1 MTCGRA
7 TEDYGEIIAMD
18 KFYERLKSLLENPGT
33 VDGFFVEET
42 KRLIEDLRL
51 HQTELQ
57 AQNEE
62 LKTAHA
68 TLEEHKHR
76 LADLY
81 DHAPVAYLTFNAKGV
96 IEEANLTASA
106 LLGVPV
112 QKLVGTRFQQYVHP
126 DCTDKYVRYLSRVA
140 LGTENVSCELRL
152 RKHGGTFFWGR
163 VEGVSVEPLEGEK
176 ATVRSAV
183 IDITERKEAIDAL
196 QESEGKYRALV
207 ESVQGIIIRLDNEGR
222 VVFLNDYGRDFF
234 GYSPE
239 ELWAQGVVGTIVA
252 REDAV
257 GFNVTD
263 LLASMA
269 EHPERYWAREI
280 DNTRRSGERVRVSW
294 TIKTLRDEEGHFT
307 GILALGNDVTGR
319 RKLEERLRQ
328 SQKMEAIGTLAGGIA
343 HDFNNLLAAVIG
355 FTEMAADDVADRPPV
370 QNYLKNVLRAAM
382 RGRDLVRQI
391 LAFSRE
397 AGYARTPIAVSPLV
411 TETIQFLRASIPVTI
426 EIKLSIAAS
435 SDTVLA
441 APTEIQQILMNLAT
455 NASLAMEEKGGVL
468 EISLADVDITPDSPV
483 FAEDVKPGE
492 YLQVM
497 VRDTGT
503 GMDPDVMKRVFEPF
517 FTTRDIG
524 TGTGMGLSV
533 VYGIVNDL
541 QGIITVESE
550 PGMGSTFRVFL
561 PKADTKPKED
571 QWVAQRVS
579 TGTES
584 ILFVDDED
592 MIAAWGQGALERL
605 GYRVTATTDPA
616 EALNI
621 FASDPSRFDLVI
633 TDQTMPSMSGMR
645 LAKKLLKIRP
655 EVPIILSTGYS
666 ATVSPEKAKEAGIKQ
681 LIMKPLARHEL
692 AQAIRRALG
701 ARKEE

>member
-1 MTCGRA
+1 MTRGRA

-18 KFYERLKSLLENPGT
+18 KSYERLRSLLENPGT
-33 VDGFFVEET
+33 ADGLFVKET
-42 KRLIEDLRL
+42 ERLLEDLRL
-51 HQTELQ
+51 HQGELL

-62 LKTAHA
+62 LRTAQES
-68 TLEEHKHR
+68 LQKHR
-76 LADLY
+76 RRLTDLY
-81 DHAPVAYLTFNAKGV
+81 DNAPVAYLTFNANGV
-96 IEEANLTASA
+96 IEEANLTAAA
-106 LLGVPV
+106 LLGAPG
-112 QKLVGTRFQQYVHP
+112 QKLAGTPFQHYVHP
-126 DCTDKYVRYLSRVA
+126 DYEDKYVRYLSGVA
-140 LGTENVSCELRL
+140 LGSENLSCELRL
-152 RKHGGTFFWGR
+152 RKHDGTFFWGR
-163 VEGVSVEPLEGEK
+163 VESVPVEPFDGEE

-183 IDITERKEAIDAL
+183 INITERNEALEAL
-196 QESEGKYRALV
+196 RESEEKYRALV
-207 ESVQGIIIRLDNEGR
+207 ESVQGIIVRLDSEGR

-252 REDAV
+252 REDVA
-257 GFNVTD
+257 GLNVTD

-269 EHPERYWAREI
+269 EHPERYRLREL
-280 DNTRRSGERVRVSW
+280 DNTRRSGERIRISW
-294 TIKTLRDEEGHFT
+294 TIKTLHDEEGRFT
-307 GILALGNDVTGR
+307 GILALGNDVTER

-355 FTEMAADDVADRPPV
+355 FTEMAVDDVDDRPPV
-370 QNYLKNVLRAAM
+370 QNYLKNVLKAAM

-391 LAFSRE
+391 LTFSSM
-397 AGYARTPIAVSPLV
+397 AGYARNPIALSPLV
-411 TETIQFLRASIPVTI
+411 TETLRFLRASIPVTI
-426 EIKLSIAAS
+426 EIKFSITAS

-441 APTEIQQILMNLAT
+441 DPTEIQQLLMNLAT

-468 EISLADVDITPDSPV
+468 EISLADIDITPDSPV

-492 YLQVM
+492 YVQVI

-503 GMDPDVMKRVFEPF
+503 GMAPNVMKRIFEPF
-517 FTTRDIG
+517 FTTRG
-524 TGTGMGLSV
+524 TGMGTGMGLSV

-541 QGIITVESE
+541 QGTITVESE

-561 PKADTKPKED
+561 PKAGTKPKKD
-571 QWVAQRVS
+571 QSLAQRVS

-592 MIAAWGQGALERL
+592 MIVAWGQSTLERL

-616 EALNI
+616 EAVKI
-621 FASDPSRFDLVI
+621 FSSDPSGFDLVI
-633 TDQTMPSMSGMR
+633 TDQAMPTMSGMR

-655 EVPIILSTGYS
+655 DVPIILCTGYS
-666 ATVSPEKAKEAGIKQ
+666 ATASREKAKEAGIKEF
-681 LIMKPLARHEL
+681 IMKPFTRHEL
-692 AQAIRRALG
+692 AQAIRCALG
-701 ARKEE
+701 A